1 MLLRLLVVAVAL
13 FISAGS
19 TPAAEARTPPAAARG
34 KAKAKVNASSKRTK
48 RPRTAHTTVG
58 KTWGEALKVK
68 PRRIVGP
75 NGNPIAALPA
85 APTGARRIVFG
96 VMGGAGEKVPVD
108 IDAKIE
114 KLGGEIAGLGNVT
127 LTGACTGFPESAARG
142 ARARGGLT
150 VGISSYRTLKA
161 HSASGS
167 PTDFDVLQLTQLPPS
182 QRGQVRPNYI
192 GREIDNIERSDVIVI
207 VGGRS
212 GTLAEFA
219 IAIEEQ
225 RPIGVLTGSGG
236 VADLARDIVKA
247 LTKAG
252 KPPSAPI
259 VYDSNPVRLIRRL
272 ERAYRRTAPRV
283 GPLGD
288 G

>member
-19 TPAAEARTPPAAARG
+19 TPEVEARTAPAAARG
-34 KAKAKVNASSKRTK
+34 KAKAKARSKPTK
-48 RPRTAHTTVG
+48 RPRIAKKTVG
-58 KTWGEALKVK
+58 QTWREAIGVK

-75 NGNPIAALPA
+75 FGNPIQALPA
-85 APTGARRIVFG
+85 APDGSRRIVFG
-96 VMGGAGEKVPVD
+96 VMGGAGDKIPVG
-108 IDAKIE
+108 IEAKIE
-114 KLGGEIAGLGNVT
+114 KMGGEIAGLGNVT
-127 LTGACTGFPESAARG
+127 LTGACTGFPEAAARG

-167 PTDFDVLQLTQLPPS
+167 PTDFDVLQLTQLPPA

-219 IAIEEQ
+219 MAIEEQ
-225 RPIGVLTGSGG
+225 RPIGVLTASGG
-236 VADLARDIVKA
+236 VADMAKAIVKA

-259 VYDSNPVRLIRRL
+259 IYDSDPVRLVRRL
-272 ERAYRRTAPRV
+272 ERAYRKTPRRE